1 MARTKKTTSTV
12 APTETVTPAPAE
24 ETTPVEASVDAMTEP
39 ETTPSSVEPES
50 ELPLE
55 EPKASLDDVPLTEES
70 AAQIESPITR
80 ESFVPETAAEVNE
93 AVLLEESEAQDES
106 EPSEKSMVQNESVP
120 QEESNVSDKPEPSEE
135 TDTQDETCADDGKTR
150 LAISLPIEPFKRSYG
165 SLQRL
170 KDLTLSKETL
180 LKVALGAED
189 LSFTTDDEKVSFPWF
204 TLQEPGRAS
213 DEVDAYTK
221 LIVAMARKAVTQ
233 SRVSGK
239 EKPNPDPR
247 LAMRLFL
254 INLGFIG
261 DEFKSARAIL
271 LRNFKA
277 GNSSMNFSSD
287 FPEAFPIIT
296 VLKEDHHV

>member
-1 MARTKKTTSTV
+1 MARTKKTTPTI
-12 APTETVTPAPAE
+12 APTETVDTAPVEEMIPKEAPAE
-24 ETTPVEASVDAMTEP
+24 AVTEP
-39 ETTPSSVEPES
+39 EMTPSLVEPES
-50 ELPLE
+50 EIPPE
-55 EPKASLDDVPLTEES
+55 EVKASTDDNPLPEES
-70 AAQIESPITR
+70 DAK
-80 ESFVPETAAEVNE
+80 N
-93 AVLLEESEAQDES
+93 ES
-106 EPSEKSMVQNESVP
+106 EPP
-120 QEESNVSDKPEPSEE
+120 EESDAKDEPR
-135 TDTQDETCADDGKTR
+135 TDDGKTR

-170 KDLTLSKETL
+170 KDLIGSKETL
-180 LKVALGAED
+180 LKVALGTED

-204 TLQEPGRAS
+204 TLEEPGRAS

>member
-1 MARTKKTTSTV
+1 MARTKKTASTV

-24 ETTPVEASVDAMTEP
+24 ETTPVEAPVDAVTEP

-50 ELPLE
+50 EIPPE
-55 EPKASLDDVPLTEES
+55 EAKASTEDDPLTGESDAKNEPEPPEESIAQNEFAPKKEPDVP
-70 AAQIESPITR
+70 
-80 ESFVPETAAEVNE
+80 
-93 AVLLEESEAQDES
+93 DE
-106 EPSEKSMVQNESVP
+106 
-120 QEESNVSDKPEPSEE
+120 PEPSEE
-135 TDTQDETCADDGKTR
+135 SDPQDEPCSDDGKTR

-170 KDLTLSKETL
+170 KDLIGSKETL
-180 LKVALGAED
+180 LKVALGTED
-189 LSFTTDDEKVSFPWF
+189 LTFQTDDEKVSFPWF

>member
-1 MARTKKTTSTV
+1 MARTKKTTV
-12 APTETVTPAPAE
+12 APTETVDTAPVE
-24 ETTPVEASVDAMTEP
+24 EMIPKEAPVEAVTKP
-39 ETTPSSVEPES
+39 EMTPSLVEPES
-50 ELPLE
+50 EIPPE
-55 EPKASLDDVPLTEES
+55 EAKASAEDDPLTEES
-70 AAQIESPITR
+70 DAK
-80 ESFVPETAAEVNE
+80 
-93 AVLLEESEAQDES
+93 DES
-106 EPSEKSMVQNESVP
+106 ESSEESIVQNESVP
-120 QEESNVSDKPEPSEE
+120 QEESDAPDEPEPSEKPDE
-135 TDTQDETCADDGKTR
+135 QDESRTDDGKTR
-150 LAISLPIEPFKRSYG
+150 LAISLPIEPFKNSHG

-170 KDLTLSKETL
+170 KDLIGSKETL
-180 LKVALGAED
+180 LKIALGTED
-189 LSFTTDDEKVSFPWF
+189 LTFQTDDEKVSFPWF
-204 TLQEPGRAS
+204 TLEEPGRAS

-239 EKPNPDPR
+239 ERPNPDPR

>member
-1 MARTKKTTSTV
+1 MARTKKTTPTI
-12 APTETVTPAPAE
+12 APTETVDTAPVEEMISAETPA
-24 ETTPVEASVDAMTEP
+24 EAVTEP
-39 ETTPSSVEPES
+39 ETAAPSAEPES
-50 ELPLE
+50 EIPPE
-55 EPKASLDDVPLTEES
+55 EVKASTDDNPLPEES
-70 AAQIESPITR
+70 DTK
-80 ESFVPETAAEVNE
+80 
-93 AVLLEESEAQDES
+93 DES
-106 EPSEKSMVQNESVP
+106 EPPEESDAKDEPESSEESIVLDESVP
-120 QEESNVSDKPEPSEE
+120 PEESDVPDEPEPSEE
-135 TDTQDETCADDGKTR
+135 TDTQDETRTDDGKTR
-150 LAISLPIEPFKRSYG
+150 LAISLPIGPFKNSYG

-170 KDLTLSKETL
+170 KDLIGSKETL
-180 LKVALGAED
+180 LKIALGTED
-189 LSFTTDDEKVSFPWF
+189 LTFQTDDEKVSFPWF
-204 TLQEPGRAS
+204 TLEEPGRAS